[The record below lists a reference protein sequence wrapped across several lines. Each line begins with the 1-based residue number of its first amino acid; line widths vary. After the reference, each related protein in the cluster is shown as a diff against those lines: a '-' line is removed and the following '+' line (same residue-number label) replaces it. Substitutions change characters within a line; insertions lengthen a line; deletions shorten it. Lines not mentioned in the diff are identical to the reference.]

1 MTTCRDVRRTMEDGG
16 GMAAAEL
23 DAHVARCA
31 GCRAHRALLMLFADI
46 APGEADDATVARIAA
61 ALPKAPWRRHS
72 LWSWLPLAAGVA
84 AAAFGLVLLGGV
96 PAGGAVGGF
105 LRWLASWTLDS
116 LAAARGSSDA
126 MRTLLTAGSG
136 WLLAWLA
143 IVALGGSWAV
153 TVLLRRGG
161 RG

>member
-1 MTTCRDVRRTMEDGG
+1 MIEDGRG
-16 GMAAAEL
+16 PVASDLE
-23 DAHVARCA
+23 AHVARCA
-31 GCRAHRALLMLFADI
+31 GCRAHRALLTLFAGI
-46 APGEADDATVARIAA
+46 APGEADDATVARITA

-72 LWSWLPLAAGVA
+72 LWSWLPLGIGA
-84 AAAFGLVLLGGV
+84 AAAGLGLVLLGGV

-105 LRWLASWTLDS
+105 LGWLASWTLDS
-116 LAAARGSSDA
+116 LAAVRGSSDA
-126 MRTLLTAGSG
+126 MRTLVTAGSG

-153 TVLLRRGG
+153 TALLRRGG